1 MNNNA
6 FENIIGQETIKA
18 RLLTGINAAPGC
30 RRPQT
35 LLLGQAG
42 LGKTEIGH
50 SIVRAYGSDNVLWF
64 NSPEEFR
71 TTDSAE
77 FQNLITWLEDEG
89 DEDKPKILVID
100 ECHKFT
106 EKATIAMQKVHSFL
120 LKCLDDQNKGK
131 MIQFDADRIFSYD
144 KSRAVII
151 MMTNYENRLNP
162 ALMSRMDVCRLSN
175 YSKEE
180 LELIAIKMM
189 ADNNMTV
196 DDERVYK
203 LLATASRGTARPLH
217 NMIQHMTCYGM
228 EVITRETAI
237 RCMSELEM
245 FPKGLVQDETRL
257 LTMAKTAIEKNVIK
271 AAIPNLAPV
280 LNSSVSYLISQDL
293 LTIHGTKF
301 VTTEE
306 GKKYLKRIAALGFQ
320 AA

>member
-1 MNNNA
+1 MNVTA

-18 RLLTGINAAPGC
+18 RLLTGVNAASGC
-30 RRPQT
+30 RRPQS
-35 LLLGQAG
+35 LFLGQAG
-42 LGKTEIGH
+42 LGKTEIAH
-50 SIVRAYGSDNVLWF
+50 SLVCAYDSDNVLWF

-71 TTDSAE
+71 NTDSTE
-77 FQNLITWLEDEG
+77 FQNLITWLKDEG
-89 DEDKPKILVID
+89 SEENPKILVID

-106 EKATIAMQKVHSFL
+106 EKATIAMQKVHCFL

-131 MIQFDADRIFSYD
+131 LIQFDADRSFSYD
-144 KSRAVII
+144 KRKAVIV
-151 MMTNYENRLNP
+151 MMTNYENRINP

-189 ADNNMTV
+189 SDNNLTV

-217 NMIQHMTCYGM
+217 NMIQHMTCYGTV
-228 EVITRETAI
+228 VITREIAI
-237 RCMSELEM
+237 RCMGELEM
-245 FPKGLVQDETRL
+245 FPKGLVQDEARL
-257 LTMAKTAIEKNVIK
+257 LTMAKTAVEKNVVK

-280 LNSSVSYLISQDL
+280 LNNSVSYLISQDL
-293 LTIHGTKF
+293 LTINGTKY
-301 VTTEE
+301 VTTDE